1 VVLQEPLGSQSVYL
15 SIIENECG
23 TVVTT
28 GITTFTPPKV
38 VFCIFSVV
46 ADWHRTKT
54 KVGDLVRHLLVE
66 QVEVY
71 YNLTVDLPAL
81 GQSELLLVARQDT
94 LPAHELHPN

>member
-1 VVLQEPLGSQSVYL
+1 VFLQESFSSQSVYL

-28 GITTFTPPKV
+28 GFTTFTPLKV

-54 KVGDLVRHLLVE
+54 KVGDLFWHLLVE

-71 YNLTVDLPAL
+71 HDLTVDLPAL
-81 GQSELLLVARQDT
+81 GQSENFLVA
-94 LPAHELHPN
+94 H